1 MLNTILYNSDE
12 GIKDEVNERLRKTV
26 TTIITS
32 TTNLPLE
39 IMPILFSPIMM
50 PNLTEIYL

>member
-1 MLNTILYNSDE
+1 MLKTILYNSDE

>member
-50 PNLTEIYL
+50 SNLTEI